1 VNRLTWPQA
10 LAWRLRRHELDP
22 PGLLP
27 APEVVRR
34 LSGIQAQVASSADFA
49 IRIRSDA
56 VGAGEVA
63 RALADGDL
71 IKTWA
76 MRGTLHL
83 LTPEDAGACLSL
95 LASGRPWERP
105 AWQRWFGMDPA
116 TMERFRHVIRDAL
129 DGRALTREE
138 IIEVVVT
145 KPGMDH
151 LAERLRSGW
160 GSLFKPLAWQGD
172 LCYGPQAG
180 SRVTFMRP
188 DQASARWA
196 GVPDPEVAGPRVLLA
211 YLDAYGP
218 DTTNGFRNWL
228 SRGLI
233 PPRRIKAWVGEL
245 GDRLAAVDLEGET
258 AYVPAE
264 HLDELMATRRST
276 TVRLLGGFDQ
286 WVLGPGTDDGH
297 VTPAAGRGAVSRTA
311 GWIAPVVVRGGVVS
325 GTWEQDGGTVRVA
338 WFREAGAPPRPK
350 LAAEVKRLGRIL
362 DRSLALAVATG

>member
-1 VNRLTWPQA
+1 VNQVSWPQA

-22 PGLLP
+22 PGRLS
-27 APEVVRR
+27 ATDVVRR
-34 LSGIQAQVASSADFA
+34 LSGVQAQVASSAELA
-49 IRIRSDA
+49 IRVRSDA
-56 VGAGEVA
+56 VEAGDVT

-83 LTPEDAGACLSL
+83 LTPEDAGAFLSL
-95 LASGRPWERP
+95 MASGRPWERP

-116 TMERFRHVIRDAL
+116 TMERFREVVREAL

-151 LAERLRSGW
+151 LADRLRSGW
-160 GSLFKPLAWQGD
+160 GSLFKPVAWQGD

-180 SRVTFMRP
+180 NRVTFMRP
-188 DQASARWA
+188 DQASTRWA
-196 GVPDPEVAGPRVLLA
+196 GVPDPEVAGPVVLLA

-228 SRGLI
+228 SRGLV
-233 PPRRIKAWVGEL
+233 PPRRIKAWVAEL
-245 GDRLAAVDLEGET
+245 GDRLAEVDLAGET
-258 AYVPAE
+258 AYVPSE
-264 HLDELMATRRST
+264 HLDDLMATRPST
-276 TVRLLGGFDQ
+276 SVRLLGGFDQ
-286 WVLGPGTDDGH
+286 WVLGPGTDDGR
-297 VTPAAGRGAVSRTA
+297 VTPAARRGAVSRTA

-338 WFREAGAPPRPK
+338 WFREAGAPARTK
-350 LAAEVKRLGRIL
+350 LATEVRRLGRIV
-362 DRSLALAVATG
+362 DRALRLEVETG

>member
-1 VNRLTWPQA
+1 VNRVTWPQA

-22 PGLLP
+22 AGRLP
-27 APEVVRR
+27 ATEVVRR
-34 LSGIQAQVASSADFA
+34 LSGVQAQVASSADLA

-56 VGAGEVA
+56 IGPGDVA
-63 RALADGDL
+63 RALAEGDL

-116 TMERFRHVIRDAL
+116 TMERFREVVREAL

-138 IIEVVVT
+138 IVEVVVAT
-145 KPGMDH
+145 PGMDH

-160 GSLFKPLAWQGD
+160 GSLFKPVAWQGD

-180 SRVTFMRP
+180 NRVTFMRP
-188 DQASARWA
+188 DQASPRWA
-196 GVPDPEVAGPRVLLA
+196 GVPDPEVAGTRALLA

-218 DTTNGFRNWL
+218 DTTTGFRSWL
-228 SRGLI
+228 SRGLV
-233 PPRRIKAWVGEL
+233 PPRRIRAWVAEL
-245 GDRLAAVDLEGET
+245 ADRLAIVDLEGET
-258 AYVPAE
+258 AYIPSE
-264 HLDELMATRRST
+264 HLDDLMTTRPST
-276 TVRLLGGFDQ
+276 SVRLLGGFDQ

-297 VTPAAGRGAVSRTA
+297 VTPAARRGAVSRTA

-325 GTWEQDGGTVRVA
+325 GTWEQDDGIVRVA
-338 WFREAGAPPRPK
+338 WFREVGAPPGAK
-350 LAAEVKRLGRIL
+350 LAAEVKRLGRIAG
-362 DRSLALAVATG
+362 RSLRLEVGAG